1 LFEKLI
7 DIIINFIDNI
17 IPFVIIKEY
26 NRGVRFRFGKFNSVL
41 EPGISIKIPF
51 FDNIDE
57 VTVVTTTLSIPVQ
70 SITTLDKKQIVTK
83 AVVRYNISDVKPFM
97 LTIYDSVDAISD
109 TTQAI
114 IKKQLASKNLEDCVD
129 NKIDILITK
138 NVAKEVIKWGVTIEK
153 VTLTDIGEISSIRLF
168 NENDAIG

>member
-1 LFEKLI
+1 
-7 DIIINFIDNI
+7 
-17 IPFVIIKEY
+17 
-26 NRGVRFRFGKFNSVL
+26 
-41 EPGISIKIPF
+41 
-51 FDNIDE
+51 
-57 VTVVTTTLSIPVQ
+57 
-70 SITTLDKKQIVTK
+70 
-83 AVVRYNISDVKPFM
+83 M